1 LPVIAAAPVVARNSL
16 REIFI
21 AFSSE
26 KLPTK
31 LHEEAPGEK
40 LTFAF
45 LCVTSWAG
53 ISFFRKMPPGWGTV
67 RGVCGIAGI
76 YNYSNDEPVNEAV
89 LRRMTNVLTHR
100 GPDDEGFY
108 VANRIGLGHRRL
120 SIIDVA
126 GGRQPIFNEDG
137 TMAIVFNGEI
147 YNYRE
152 LARRVE
158 SRGHR
163 LQTQSDTE
171 TILHLYEEFGD
182 ACVEHLRGMF
192 AFAIWDGRQRKLLLA
207 RDRVG
212 KKPLYYADI
221 NGCLLFG
228 SELKSLLEHPRMTR
242 EVDAQAIADYF
253 SYQFIPAPKTIFRQA
268 RKLRAGR
275 LLIVGPNGARERQYW
290 DIDFGRTETRGEAE
304 WGDLLFDE
312 FRTAVE
318 GRLMSEVPLGAF
330 LSSGV
335 DSSAVV
341 AMMRRINRSPVAT
354 TTVGFGQGRYS
365 EADDAR
371 AFAHSLNADHHER
384 IVKPDAVSI
393 IEKLAW
399 HYDEPFA
406 DASAIPTFYVSQAA
420 RESVTVAL
428 SGDGGDEN
436 FVGYRR
442 YSFDAIENRV
452 RALAPSGLRR
462 PLFGALAAVY
472 PKADWL
478 PRVLRAKA
486 TLRNLSLDPAR
497 AYFHSV
503 YGATAGERDSLL
515 DRDVQTQ
522 LQGYDP
528 FNLFAEYYNRAGTD
542 DPIARAQYVDIKTYL
557 TDGILTKVD
566 RASMA
571 VSLEVR
577 CPLLDHRLMELAA
590 CIPSHLK
597 LRGRE
602 GKYIFKRAMSRLLP
616 PEVLARRKQGFIVP
630 LGRWLRGDARA
641 LAESALF
648 DASAND
654 GWLEPR
660 AVAKLWQ
667 QHQSG
672 LRDYSR
678 PLWAVLMFR
687 MWQRTFAQQ

>member
-1 LPVIAAAPVVARNSL
+1 
-16 REIFI
+16 
-21 AFSSE
+21 
-26 KLPTK
+26 
-31 LHEEAPGEK
+31 
-40 LTFAF
+40 
-45 LCVTSWAG
+45 
-53 ISFFRKMPPGWGTV
+53 
-67 RGVCGIAGI
+67 VCGIAGI
-76 YNYSNDEPVNEAV
+76 YNYANDEPVNETV
-89 LRRMTNVLTHR
+89 LRRMTKVLTHR

-108 VANRIGLGHRRL
+108 VADRVGLGHRRL
-120 SIIDVA
+120 SIIDVT

-158 SRGHR
+158 SCGHK

-182 ACVEHLRGMF
+182 ACIEHLRGMF

-221 NGCLLFG
+221 DGCLLFG

-242 EVDAQAIADYF
+242 DVDAQAVADYF
-253 SYQFIPAPKTIFRQA
+253 SYQFVPAPKTIFRRA
-268 RKLRAGR
+268 RKLRAGH
-275 LLIVGPNGARERQYW
+275 LLTIGPNGVRERQYW
-290 DIDFGRTETRGEAE
+290 DIDFSRTENRSEAE
-304 WGDLLFDE
+304 WGELLLAE

-318 GRLMSEVPLGAF
+318 SRLMSEVPLGAF
-330 LSSGV
+330 LSSGL

-341 AMMRRINRSPVAT
+341 AMMSHISRSPVTT
-354 TTVGFGQGRYS
+354 TTVGFSDERYS

-371 AFAHSLNADHHER
+371 AFAQRLKADHREH
-384 IVKPDAVSI
+384 IVTPNAVGI

-452 RALAPSGLRR
+452 RALAPPGLRR

-478 PRVLRAKA
+478 PQVLRAKA

-497 AYFHSV
+497 AYFYSV

-515 DRDVQTQ
+515 GRGVRAQ

-528 FNLFAEYYNRAGTD
+528 FDLFAEHYNRANTD

-557 TDGILTKVD
+557 TDDILTKVD

-577 CPLLDHRLMELAA
+577 CPLLDHRLMELSAR
-590 CIPSHLK
+590 IPSRFK

-602 GKYIFKRAMSRLLP
+602 GKYIFKRAVGQLLP
-616 PEVLARRKQGFIVP
+616 PEVLARRKQGFVVP
-630 LGRWLRGDARA
+630 LAQWLRGDVRA
-641 LAESALF
+641 LAESVLF

-654 GWLEPR
+654 GWLEQR
-660 AVAKLWQ
+660 AVTKLWQ
-667 QHQSG
+667 RHQSG

-678 PLWAVLMFR
+678 PLWAILMFR
-687 MWQRTFAQQ
+687 MWQRTFAPRSS